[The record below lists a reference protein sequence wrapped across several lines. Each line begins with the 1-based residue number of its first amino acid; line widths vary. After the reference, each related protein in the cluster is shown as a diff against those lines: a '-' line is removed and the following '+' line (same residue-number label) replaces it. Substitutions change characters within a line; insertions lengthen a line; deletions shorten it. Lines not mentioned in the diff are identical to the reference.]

1 MTRVALDTNILI
13 YAELEPESDKGQR
26 AAGLILRASSDGVI
40 PVQALGEYLHF
51 VRRRAPLALGE
62 AMQQAAIYSATFLAP
77 ATTSDIMGAAAE
89 LARAHHMQLWDAVVC
104 AASAAAGATVL
115 LSEDMQDGRVLNG
128 LRIVNPFAPA
138 NAAAIDTLLGR

>member
-26 AAGLILRASSDGVI
+26 AADLILCVSSDGVI

-51 VRRRAPLALGE
+51 VRRRAPLALGD

-77 ATTSDIMGAAAE
+77 ATTSEIIGAAAE
-89 LARAHHMQLWDAVVC
+89 LARVHHMQLWDAVVC
-104 AASAAAGATVL
+104 AASAAAGAKVL
-115 LSEDMQDGRVLNG
+115 LSEDMQDGRVVGG
-128 LRIVNPFAPA
+128 LRIVNPFELA
-138 NAAAIDTLLGR
+138 NAAAIEALFGE